1 MSLNVAERVTA
12 LIDEVGRIEAESEG
26 TYLALGTLF
35 PKLVAEMEKS
45 SENGRK
51 SLGSVSSVSGVCS
64 ESDLASM
71 ALNAKASGDYFKSIH
86 ERDTAFLGTINESI
100 ERLSTLEDII
110 GRVRSDS
117 EEMEIVSLNAM
128 TVALKSGGAGKAFS
142 VITDE
147 LKRLSTSTI
156 ALTESIT
163 ARGRELM
170 DYFSS
175 LRDSLGELDAV
186 QKSFFSDLDST
197 LGEGFRGLESGIR
210 DAVVFFSGLLDEA
223 GQLREPVQ
231 RIMQGI
237 QLQDII
243 RQSLDHVSISL
254 NEAHKAT
261 LEIEELAHTGDS
273 EGEAV
278 AAEEVSEAE
287 EDPRREELAFVST
300 VAELSSSLLSDVISQ
315 LDAGIGVFDHEIGVV
330 SDFVEGGEARKRDF
344 ISSHS
349 GQGDKKAL
357 DASGFTESSA
367 RYFILKKNVIATSR
381 RLSDLVKSL
390 DESFKGLAGL
400 LARFQ
405 NIVVASRIE
414 VAKNK
419 AIIGVGTTVQ
429 GMTELTD
436 RIGGDVGMA
445 MDTTKGFIKVAYSA
459 IADYAGG
466 TSFKAGL
473 RDSGLAD
480 RRAGDTE
487 RLQTTLARV
496 ERDMVSLDGARSA
509 MTEALDDFS
518 LYTPEFIRLIAEARG
533 ELARLSSLAD
543 RLKAAETE
551 ISALHSSIQAEL
563 GPGVSMNSIRS
574 QRLREMIERFTI
586 FTHKK
591 TAGAIGQF
599 DVEDGVKAGEITL
612 F

>member
-35 PKLVAEMEKS
+35 PNLVAEMEKS

-51 SLGSVSSVSGVCS
+51 SLGSVSSASGNCS
-64 ESDLASM
+64 ESELKAM
-71 ALNAKASGDYFKSIH
+71 ALYAREASQYFKSIH
-86 ERDTAFLGTINESI
+86 DKDALFLGTINESI
-100 ERLSTLEDII
+100 EKLSTLEDII

-156 ALTESIT
+156 ALTEVIT

-170 DYFSS
+170 EYFSS
-175 LRDSLGELDAV
+175 LRDSLGELDSV

-197 LGEGFRGLESGIR
+197 LGEGFRGLETGLR
-210 DAVVFFSGLLDEA
+210 GAVDFFGGLLDEA

-243 RQSLDHVSISL
+243 RQSLNHVSISL
-254 NEAHKAT
+254 SEARKAA
-261 LEIEELAHTGDS
+261 LEIESLAGS
-273 EGEAV
+273 GEAGSDEV
-278 AAEEVSEAE
+278 AEAEEVSEVE
-287 EDPRREELAFVST
+287 QDPRREELSFVAT
-300 VAELSSSLLSDVISQ
+300 VAELSVSLLADVISQ
-315 LDAGIGVFDHEIGVV
+315 LDANVGVFDREIGVV
-330 SDFVEGGEARKRDF
+330 SDFVEGGESRRRDF

-349 GQGDKKAL
+349 AL
-357 DASGFTESSA
+357 GGEMAVDSSGFTESAS
-367 RYFILKKNVIATSR
+367 RYIILKKNVIATSR

-419 AIIGVGTTVQ
+419 AIMGVGTTVQ

-436 RIGGDVGMA
+436 RIGGDVGAA
-445 MDTTKGFIKVAYSA
+445 MDTTKDFIKVAYSA
-459 IADYAGG
+459 IADYARG
-466 TSFKAGL
+466 
-473 RDSGLAD
+473 DSGSD
-480 RRAGDTE
+480 RKIDDAE
-487 RLQTTLARV
+487 RLQTTLAHV
-496 ERDMVSLDGARSA
+496 ERDIVGLEGARSA
-509 MTEALDDFS
+509 MASAIGDFS
-518 LYTPEFIRLIAEARG
+518 LYTPEFIRLIAEARD
-533 ELARLSSLAD
+533 ELARMSALAE
-543 RLKAAETE
+543 RLKATETE
-551 ISALHSSIQAEL
+551 ISELRSSIQAEL
-563 GPGVSMNSIRS
+563 GPGVSMSAIRS

-591 TAGAIGQF
+591 TAGEIGRF
-599 DVEDGVKAGEITL
+599 DVEDGVEAGEITL